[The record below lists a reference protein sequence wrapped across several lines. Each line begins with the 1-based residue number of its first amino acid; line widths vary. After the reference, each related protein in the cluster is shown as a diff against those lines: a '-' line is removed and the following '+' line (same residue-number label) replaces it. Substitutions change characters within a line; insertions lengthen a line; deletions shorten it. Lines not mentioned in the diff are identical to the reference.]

1 LALAIWGVTATGRCG
16 VPGIVTG
23 VMIVFG
29 VFDPPTVDG
38 IDVMMVEAWELG
50 PVVGCIFLFASSS
63 FFAISKIAL
72 ILSLV

>member
-1 LALAIWGVTATGRCG
+1 MLAIWGVTATGRCG
-16 VPGIVTG
+16 LHGIVTG

-29 VFDPPTVDG
+29 VFDPPVVDG
-38 IDVMMVEAWELG
+38 MDVMMVEAWE
-50 PVVGCIFLFASSS
+50 PVEGKGCIFLFASSS

>member
-1 LALAIWGVTATGRCG
+1 M
-16 VPGIVTG
+16 PGIVTG

-29 VFDPPTVDG
+29 VFDPPAVDG

-50 PVVGCIFLFASSS
+50 PVVGKGCIFLFASSS
-63 FFAISKIAL
+63 FFAISKMAL

>member
-1 LALAIWGVTATGRCG
+1 M
-16 VPGIVTG
+16 PGIVTG

-29 VFDPPTVDG
+29 VFDPPAVDG

-50 PVVGCIFLFASSS
+50 KGCIFLFASSS